1 MVTYI
6 RRTIKQTTPRV
17 WDKVRRVPVEFMDMF
32 DEETKMYLKK
42 MNLTQKSVLLEPLP
56 GEENYEQ
63 RMTLFRVWLAAEKSK
78 ELTLA
83 DIDVLAHRVSE
94 SNQEAIEEAY
104 RYRRFEPWPDEE
116 SEGCN
121 ADFVV

>member
-1 MVTYI
+1 M
-6 RRTIKQTTPRV
+6 
-17 WDKVRRVPVEFMDMF
+17 EFMDMF
-32 DEETKMYLKK
+32 DEETKQHLKK

-63 RMTLFRVWLAAEKSK
+63 RMILFKVWLAAEKSK
-78 ELTLA
+78 ELA
-83 DIDVLAHRVSE
+83 VE
-94 SNQEAIEEAY
+94 SNQAVLEDDY

-116 SEGCN
+116 SEGCA

>member
-1 MVTYI
+1 M
-6 RRTIKQTTPRV
+6 
-17 WDKVRRVPVEFMDMF
+17 EFMDMF
-32 DEETKMYLKK
+32 DEETKQHLKK

-63 RMTLFRVWLAAEKSK
+63 RMTLFKVWLAAEKSK
-78 ELTLA
+78 ELA
-83 DIDVLAHRVSE
+83 VE
-94 SNQEAIEEAY
+94 SNQAVLEDDY

-116 SEGCN
+116 SEGCA

>member
-1 MVTYI
+1 M
-6 RRTIKQTTPRV
+6 Q
-17 WDKVRRVPVEFMDMF
+17 FMDMF

-63 RMTLFRVWLAAEKSK
+63 RMILFRAWLAAEKSK

-83 DIDVLAHRVSE
+83 VQEERVVADVQE
-94 SNQEAIEEAY
+94 SVEEAY
-104 RYRRFEPWPDEE
+104 QYRRYEPWPDQDQEL
-116 SEGCN
+116 
-121 ADFVV
+121 AI

>member
-63 RMTLFRVWLAAEKSK
+63 RMIRFKVWLAAEKSK
-78 ELTLA
+78 ALT
-83 DIDVLAHRVSE
+83 VE
-94 SNQEAIEEAY
+94 SNQEALEEDY